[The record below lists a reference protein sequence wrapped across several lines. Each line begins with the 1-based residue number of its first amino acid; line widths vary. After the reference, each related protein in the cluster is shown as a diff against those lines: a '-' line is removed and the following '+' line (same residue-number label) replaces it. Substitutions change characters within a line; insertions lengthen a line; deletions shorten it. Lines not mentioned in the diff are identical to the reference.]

1 MSNTE
6 HTVRRRVIPLAI
18 VLSFL
23 ASTACAAQSGIDA
36 SRNVGTNIPV
46 LVMSEDEDPTTV
58 KRSSDIFKR
67 VIAELRGAMQRHGF
81 RMVDEESVA
90 VDLGWTVRD
99 RRPKT
104 ELIETV
110 KLMNKSRNASH
121 RVRAWILFRI
131 HAQAKQLDFSTKVQ
145 TRIDGEIYDAT
156 SNQFLDTFEMPRE
169 IYPAPADCLESALCI
184 SEVVGDRA
192 REIAAGLGEVLALKL
207 ERYSPPKTGG
217 GRRTGPDVPVT
228 SDRPTGG
235 DGGHGLLTPYTL
247 TLRYFDNREAITV
260 VGVMADEF
268 PGYNSHELL
277 DKSAAVRRYSYV
289 TTAKAAKLEEWLYIL
304 LNDMGFDPERET
316 LVQVQGTDI
325 RLEKLVPTPQ
335 RPDSEDEK
343 RRFE

>member
-1 MSNTE
+1 MRNPRYRPGTRSA
-6 HTVRRRVIPLAI
+6 VAALA
-18 VLSFL
+18 VALL
-23 ASTACAAQSGIDA
+23 ASNAFAADA

-46 LVMSEDEDPTTV
+46 LVMSEDSDPTTV

-67 VIAELRGAMQRHGF
+67 VIAELKGSMQRHGF

-90 VDLGWTVRD
+90 VDLGWEVRD

-110 KLMNKSRNASH
+110 KLMGQSRNASH
-121 RVRAWILFRI
+121 RVRAWVLFRI
-131 HAQAKQLDFSTKVQ
+131 HAQARELDFATKVQ
-145 TRIDGEIYDAT
+145 TRIDGELYDAA

-169 IYPAPADCLESALCI
+169 TYPAPADCLESALCI

-207 ERYSPPKTGG
+207 ERYSPPKGDG
-217 GRRTGPDVPVT
+217 GRRAAPDVPVT
-228 SDRPTGG
+228 ADRRSGG
-235 DGGHGLLTPYTL
+235 ADGHGLLTPYTL

-268 PGYNSHELL
+268 PGYGSHELL

-289 TTAKAAKLEEWLYIL
+289 TTARAAKLEEWLYVL

-316 LVQVQGTDI
+316 LVQVQGTEI
-325 RLEKLVPTPQ
+325 RVEKLVPTPQ
-335 RPDSEDEK
+335 RPDSGDER